1 MVYALRQ
8 TLKVFGGILVFLGA
22 AGSISPTSD
31 NHTRIVSVG
40 LLITGI
46 LFITA
51 SSFIKNTQIKIEKNN
66 ISIDDCDYE
75 DYDIGY
81 DKVAEKLSD
90 IYYEHMDKIQ
100 KMWSVLYNLKAFQ
113 SDQALEFEQSCK
125 ENINEWIEY
134 KSYCEKKGFLTE
146 NAVHYVPAYVRL
158 SMLYERQGKLFEAI
172 KICVE
177 AIKNG
182 AYNDHNSSSMY
193 GRLSRLIKKAK
204 IEPTDE
210 IKQILLSKDNSINL

>member
-8 TLKVFGGILVFLGA
+8 TLKVFGVIFILAGATSAFSQNIDFKTRVVGI
-22 AGSISPTSD
+22 
-31 NHTRIVSVG
+31 G

-46 LFITA
+46 LFIIV
-51 SSFIKNTQIKIEKNN
+51 SSYLKKAQIKIEKNN
-66 ISIDDCDYE
+66 ISIDDCDY
-75 DYDIGY
+75 DIGY
-81 DKVAEKLSD
+81 DEIAEKLSD
-90 IYYEHMDKIQ
+90 KYYDHMDKIQ

-113 SDQALEFEQSCK
+113 SDQAIEFEQCCK

-134 KSYCEKKGFLTE
+134 KSYCEGKGFFTE

-172 KICVE
+172 QICVE

-182 AYNDHNSSSMY
+182 AYNDHNPSSMY

-204 IEPTDE
+204 VEPSDE
-210 IKQILLSKDNSINL
+210 IKHILLSKNNSNTQ